1 MAFQCH
7 NPNIGS
13 LNPLAVKKSLGIPV
27 AEPCNCVKNARLPRF
42 RSTAAVFLDRDGVIN
57 QNRSDHVKSWSE
69 FRFLPGS
76 VQAIRRLSAAG
87 YRVFVIT
94 NQAIVSRGVV
104 SHHVIDEVNAR
115 MLSELDQHGARVES
129 VAYCPHRPDQDCPCR
144 KPRPGLLLKLAL
156 RYGLDLKDSVV
167 IGDALTDMQAGLA
180 VGCRTILVRTGR
192 GSEQLARAAT
202 QEMQSFLIAEDLG
215 AATSLLLEEDAA
227 VI

>member
-1 MAFQCH
+1 MDGDQDCT
-7 NPNIGS
+7 
-13 LNPLAVKKSLGIPV
+13 LNPSSIGKPLTIAV
-27 AEPCNCVKNARLPRF
+27 AEPRTYVEDPSLPRP

-57 QNRSDHVKSWSE
+57 ENRTDHVKSWSE

-94 NQAIVSRGVV
+94 NQAIVSRGLV

-115 MLSELDQHGARVES
+115 MLNELDQYGAKVES

-156 RYGLDLKDSVV
+156 RYGLDLKQSVV
-167 IGDALTDMQAGLA
+167 IGDALTDIQAGLA
-180 VGCRTILVRTGR
+180 VGCKTILVKTGR
-192 GSEQLARAAT
+192 GSEQLSHAASQDFEGLLIVDDLSAAT
-202 QEMQSFLIAEDLG
+202 D
-215 AATSLLLEEDAA
+215 LLLDKEAA
-227 VI
+227 VA